1 MKSQD
6 SGALEPAWADI
17 EERHIRPET
26 LLADF
31 RFGSTENLPK
41 AAKLN
46 SPLRID
52 HE

>member
-1 MKSQD
+1 MKRHD
-6 SGALEPAWADI
+6 SGALEPALADV
-17 EERHIRPET
+17 EEWYFRPET
-26 LLADF
+26 LLADSHF
-31 RFGSTENLPK
+31 RSTENLQK